1 MRDIAGILAV
11 LVVVYGAL
19 WAVGLIH

>member
-1 MRDIAGILAV
+1 MRDIAGIFVV